1 MSAIILPW
9 DELVEREDVLIL
21 DTETTGR
28 GQRAEIIEIALID
41 TTGNERYRSL
51 CKPERPIPITAM
63 RVHKI
68 TDRMVANATTWVDIH
83 EMVEKLFEQAEY
95 VLAWNADFDERMLR
109 QTAERY
115 ELEWK
120 YKNKL
125 QDLLRDYRKLRSD
138 RLGYSLQDACVH
150 EGVPRDESKAHRALA
165 DCYSVLEV
173 MRAFVKYEM

>member
-41 TTGNERYRSL
+41 TTGRERFLSL

-68 TDRMVANATTWVDIH
+68 TDRMVADAKTWVDIH
-83 EMVEKLFEQAEY
+83 MAVKKLFKQSEY

-125 QDLLRDYRKLRSD
+125 HDLLRDYRKLRSD
-138 RLGYSLQDACVH
+138 RLGYSLQEACGH
-150 EGVPRDESKAHRALA
+150 EGVPRDESKAHRALV

-173 MRAFVKYEM
+173 MRAYVRNEM